1 MSQEAPSDQQRQEEI
16 DERNARIIALVYEVA
31 TLISE
36 GLRID
41 EAPSAQGR
49 RRSVPADTRV
59 PPRPNGFAVGDRV
72 RITNRVVIF
81 PPPQDR
87 SRIYNIGTII
97 RITDKRIHIRL
108 DDIDKTVVR
117 QPSNVERAL
126 LHPQDLSL

>member
-31 TLISE
+31 TLIGE

>member
-31 TLISE
+31 TLIGE

-81 PPPQDR
+81 PPPQD
-87 SRIYNIGTII
+87 
-97 RITDKRIHIRL
+97 
-108 DDIDKTVVR
+108 
-117 QPSNVERAL
+117 QPHENFIFPEEVLPRGNAL
-126 LHPQDLSL
+126 